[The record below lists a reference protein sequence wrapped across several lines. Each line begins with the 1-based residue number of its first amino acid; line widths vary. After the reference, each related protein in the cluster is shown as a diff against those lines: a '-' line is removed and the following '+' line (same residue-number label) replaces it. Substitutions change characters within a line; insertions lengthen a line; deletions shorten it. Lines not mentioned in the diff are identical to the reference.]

1 MSSQITTS
9 FVEQYSS
16 NVALLSQQLG
26 SKLRSSVDVE
36 TVVGKNAFFEQLSAT
51 SAALR
56 TSRHGDT
63 PQVDTPHSRRRVSLV
78 DYEYADLIDN
88 QDKVRTLI
96 DNLFVSITNWLNCWK
111 ILLGQSAA
119 KLYNLKS
126 I

>member
-26 SKLRSSVDVE
+26 SKLRSSVDE
-36 TVVGKNAFFEQLSAT
+36 EQIVGKNAFFEQLSAT

-63 PQVDTPHSRRRVSLV
+63 PQ
-78 DYEYADLIDN
+78 IDFL
-88 QDKVRTLI
+88 KIV
-96 DNLFVSITNWLNCWK
+96 NLKFGE
-111 ILLGQSAA
+111 LLGNPLRTSSSLA
-119 KLYNLKS
+119 L
-126 I
+126 

>member
-1 MSSQITTS
+1 M
-9 FVEQYSS
+9 
-16 NVALLSQQLG
+16 
-26 SKLRSSVDVE
+26 
-36 TVVGKNAFFEQLSAT
+36 KNAFFEQVGVAT
-51 SAALR
+51 AVKR
-56 TSRHGDT
+56 TTRHADT
-63 PQVDTPHSRRRVSLV
+63 LQVDTPHSRRRVSLV